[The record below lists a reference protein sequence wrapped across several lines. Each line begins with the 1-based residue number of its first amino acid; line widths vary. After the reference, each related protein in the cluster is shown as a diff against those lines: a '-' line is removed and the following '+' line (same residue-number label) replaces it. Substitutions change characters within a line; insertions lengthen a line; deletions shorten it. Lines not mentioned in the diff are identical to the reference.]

1 MTLYTKTTVLLDP
14 VTEKNTILKYQ
25 EDSFNW
31 VKVADTTTGVA
42 FEHTS
47 PLMRMEPVYL
57 SMTHVDK
64 EKEE

>member
-14 VTEKNTILKYQ
+14 VTEGQTVREYEK
-25 EDSFNW
+25 DSFNW
-31 VKVADTTTGVA
+31 VKVADGTLGVA
-42 FEHTS
+42 FEHVS
-47 PLMRMEPVYL
+47 PFMKMEPVYL